1 MEIELEINEIN
12 MLKSLI
18 EQNLIMLDEVDFNGV
33 VGDYKKANEAFS
45 NLMDAIRDNTISVTD
60 ASLSLKSLK
69 EMYNDFNSNLVNNY
83 NITAA
88 PCIAA

>member
-45 NLMDAIRDNTISVTD
+45 NLMAAIRDNIISVTD

-69 EMYNDFNSNLVNNY
+69 EIYNDFNSNLVNNY